1 MNDKNDKN
9 DDVLTTV
16 LGSGFFLIVGGLIVF
31 AIASAREDAYK
42 QGIKDSPAT
51 INVIG
56 DQIITNTNSNLS
68 PFSGNANKG
77 GRNGK

>member
-1 MNDKNDKN
+1 MNDKN

-16 LGSGFFLIVGGLIVF
+16 LGSGFFMIVGGLIVF
-31 AIASAREDAYK
+31 AIASTREDAYK

-51 INVIG
+51 VNVFG

-68 PFSGNANKG
+68 PFSGNANG
-77 GRNGK
+77 GKKNGK